1 MHAPCPSDFSV
12 GPVRPICPANSELL
26 FPADQLRAA
35 RRLQPQNPKTM
46 TWLLDRTQFAGRPGP
61 LRQALGP
68 IATAGGGSSPAR
80 PQRPAAGR
88 DWLPPRQELEAQ
100 PVGNKKASG
109 RCRRPPQ
116 PTHPPLLLLTAQRT
130 TSSVHCIHLYE
141 RRAWKMGGA

>member
-1 MHAPCPSDFSV
+1 MLFNPARSLTRVVCML
-12 GPVRPICPANSELL
+12 PVPRIL
-26 FPADQLRAA
+26 
-35 RRLQPQNPKTM
+35 
-46 TWLLDRTQFAGRPGP
+46 
-61 LRQALGP
+61 QALGP
-68 IATAGGGSSPAR
+68 IAAAGGGSSPAR